1 MFHFIFKT
9 SLHLQQTR
17 TLNANIRSL
26 TTLSIYPALTDYLTN
41 TLAFTPESALQVS
54 KKIHGRPPN
63 NPYPVHS
70 LFEHYGFTPTHIAKI
85 ITICPSF
92 LWANPEKTLK
102 PKLDFLAQNG
112 IYGQDL
118 VSTITN
124 NPRILERS
132 LNKQIAPC
140 IGFLKS
146 FLGSASALL
155 SHFSVKRG
163 TAVVLRF
170 SDSMGANAETLRQH
184 GVPHSNIIKMIA
196 CQPRIFSRDVEV
208 FSKIVREVEE
218 LGFNPLS
225 MMFIH
230 GVCTLFFDEEGQSF
244 GWSEAEF
251 QALFLKQPPVMRSSE
266 ERLKRA
272 LDFFMNKM
280 GWGTSDIL
288 KYPVL
293 LCLSFEKRVLPRW
306 SILQVLIA
314 KGVITKSK
322 KTTAKAF
329 MQTED
334 KFVSEFVNGYEE
346 HAPELLE
353 MYQKKLQEYYFCTRN
368 AVNNL
373 KLDNAHDKARFWA
386 SLQASVSSE
395 FPGFPFFPLT
405 LDWEAA
411 SSYGLGLVGWMA
423 GAVLILVIKEFEV
436 GFDPNNKLTMSSWP
450 TSPFKTGLSFQ
461 GGFKFW
467 ESRRFHVDVIGSS
480 KVF

>member
-26 TTLSIYPALTDYLTN
+26 TTLSICDYPALTDYLTN

-85 ITICPSF
+85 ITLCPSF

-155 SHFSVKRG
+155 SHISAKRG
-163 TAVVLRF
+163 TAVVLKF

-208 FSKIVREVEE
+208 FSKIVKEVEE

-225 MMFIH
+225 MMFMH
-230 GVCTLFFDEEGQSF
+230 GVCTLFSMRKDKWVSKFEVLKSF
-244 GWSEAEF
+244 GWSEEEF
-251 QALFLKQPPVMRSSE
+251 QALFLKQPPLMRSSE

-329 MQTED
+329 MQTEN
-334 KFVSEFVNGYEE
+334 KFVSEFVKGYEE

-353 MYQKKLQEYYFCTRN
+353 MYQKKLQ
-368 AVNNL
+368 
-373 KLDNAHDKARFWA
+373 
-386 SLQASVSSE
+386 
-395 FPGFPFFPLT
+395 
-405 LDWEAA
+405 
-411 SSYGLGLVGWMA
+411 GL
-423 GAVLILVIKEFEV
+423 
-436 GFDPNNKLTMSSWP
+436 
-450 TSPFKTGLSFQ
+450 
-461 GGFKFW
+461 
-467 ESRRFHVDVIGSS
+467 
-480 KVF
+480 